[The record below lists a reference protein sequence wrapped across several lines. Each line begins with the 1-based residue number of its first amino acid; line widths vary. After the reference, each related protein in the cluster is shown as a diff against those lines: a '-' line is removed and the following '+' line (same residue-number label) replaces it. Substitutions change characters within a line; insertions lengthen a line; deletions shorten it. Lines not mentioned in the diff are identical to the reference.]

1 MRTRR
6 QARRALG
13 AAAAIG
19 ILIGTVASLWGG
31 DRVGG
36 AAAATRAATAATG
49 PLARSASAGF
59 AAGACVAY
67 APLGRTNGLTVF
79 VDPGHGGL
87 DTGAVSSATGR
98 TLREKDLTLAIAR
111 RLLGPLRERG
121 YRVVLSRTTGS
132 AVTRQ
137 RAGDVDGRLLTPAA
151 IKRDIV
157 ARNVCANAA
166 RADAAVSVH
175 LNSFDDSAV
184 GGTETVYNAN
194 RTFSAQNRTLAALLQ
209 EQVHLSLERA
219 GLAAPD
225 RGIRTD
231 EGAGAGALTAEAAAY
246 GQLLLLGPAAPP
258 WFGAPTRMPGAVVE
272 ALFLTNARESS
283 FAATA
288 AGQLAI
294 ARGLLAGLDAYFD
307 PAPSLS

>member
-19 ILIGTVASLWGG
+19 ILIGTVASLSADDG
-31 DRVGG
+31 VGG
-36 AAAATRAATAATG
+36 AAAATRAVTPAPA
-49 PLARSASAGF
+49 PLARATSGF
-59 AAGACVAY
+59 AAGACIAY

-79 VDPGHGGL
+79 VDAGHGGR
-87 DTGAVSSATGR
+87 DTGAVVSAAGR

-111 RLLGPLRERG
+111 RLLGLLRQRG

-132 AVTRQ
+132 GVTRP
-137 RAGDVDGRLLTPAA
+137 RAADVDGRLLTPAA

-175 LNSFDDSAV
+175 LNSFDDPAV
-184 GGTETVYNAN
+184 RGTETVYNAN
-194 RTFSAQNRTLAALLQ
+194 RTFSARNRTLAALLQ

-219 GLAAPD
+219 GLAATD

-231 EGAGAGALTAEAAAY
+231 EGAGASALTAEAAAY

-258 WFGAPTRMPGAVVE
+258 WFSSPTRMPAALVE
-272 ALFLTNARESS
+272 ALFLTNASESR
-283 FAATA
+283 FAATP

-294 ARGLLAGLDAYFD
+294 ARGLLAGIDAYLD